1 VPALL
6 VEVTQEWEIA
16 TTSETTHATA
26 MLTAKASACEAV
38 AVWDSAALCVKD
50 AEHQAA
56 LEER

>member
-1 VPALL
+1 LL

-16 TTSETTHATA
+16 TTAETTHATA
-26 MLTAKASACEAV
+26 MLTAKASTCEAV